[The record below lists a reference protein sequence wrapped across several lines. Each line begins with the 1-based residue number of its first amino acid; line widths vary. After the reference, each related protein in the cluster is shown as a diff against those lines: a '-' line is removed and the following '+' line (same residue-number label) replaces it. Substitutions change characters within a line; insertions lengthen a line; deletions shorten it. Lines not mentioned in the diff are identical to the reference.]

1 LLRTRAIGRSV
12 SLVADE
18 EEGAMAPSTIQVNRA
33 PVLTLWAT
41 IVAER
46 LGHPHDTALTIGKA
60 IAGLMAQSKGR
71 RLGIYPELSL
81 GEEPRRVRRP
91 TIPETIPLMGRAVPV
106 VKTGAGLRATVKDQP
121 ANPASVERYLAQKFG
136 PGLPEAKAAMQALAR
151 AYPPKQLTAVG
162 FSLYEQFRP
171 SIPEGV
177 RGWGARGPLDLDLIR
192 LLAEQGRVSHTR
204 HQTQPERGSP

>member
-1 LLRTRAIGRSV
+1 MSPRTI
-12 SLVADE
+12 E
-18 EEGAMAPSTIQVNRA
+18 VNRA

-46 LGHPHDTALTIGKA
+46 LGHPHDTALTIGKT

-71 RLGIYPELSL
+71 KLGIYPEPSPA
-81 GEEPRRVRRP
+81 EKPSKEKKRAV
-91 TIPETIPLMGRAVPV
+91 PESIPLMGRTVPV
-106 VKTGAGLRATVKDQP
+106 VNTGAGLRAMVKDQP
-121 ANPASVERYLAQKFG
+121 VDPASVERYLTQKFG
-136 PGLPEAKAAMQALAR
+136 PGLPEAEAAMQALAR
-151 AYPPKQLTAVG
+151 AYPPKRLASVG

-192 LLAEQGRVSHTR
+192 LLADQARA
-204 HQTQPERGSP
+204 